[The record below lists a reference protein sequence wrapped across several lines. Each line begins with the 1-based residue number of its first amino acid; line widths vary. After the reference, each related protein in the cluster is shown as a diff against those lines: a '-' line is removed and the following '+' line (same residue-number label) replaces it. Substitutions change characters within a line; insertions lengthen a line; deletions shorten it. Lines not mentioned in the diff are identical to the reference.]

1 MTAGSGTMRIGDEVI
16 TLQQWERFFCPAG
29 VTDFVYEST
38 TGMTILECYPGS
50 ELTQV
55 LPTQQ

>member
-55 LPTQQ
+55 LPT